1 MLPPIPPGPVPLPPP
16 EPVPPPQP
24 GLPLPE
30 PLPLEPEPL
39 PPASPPKLTRPS
51 VLEVGVGS
59 TFSFVSPLLSLP
71 DGRGAAS
78 SKA

>member
-51 VLEVGVGS
+51 VFDVGVGS
-59 TFSFVSPLLSLP
+59 VFSVVSLLLSLP